1 MTALLSSTLA
11 MILALALLLELLAA
25 PLLLL
30 WVVLSIRGSLARIA
44 DTLESNEVRNTATFE
59 DFEAIPQGA
68 VAQRERRIANS
79 IFGR

>member
-1 MTALLSSTLA
+1 MTALFNTLVGQ
-11 MILALALLLELLAA
+11 ILALALLLGLLFGPLAA
-25 PLLLL
+25 L
-30 WVVLSIRGSLARIA
+30 WLALSIRRSLARIA
-44 DTLESNEVRNTATFE
+44 DTLESNEVRHTATFE